1 MCIFDLKTEMRRN
14 MNINK
19 SKNSSN
25 ENSSP
30 LQSSKSRQDS
40 KKVPKIP
47 GDLTEEQ
54 KNEIKEA
61 YSAFEIDGI
70 TPDELKSA
78 MKTLGFDSNNYEVS
92 KILDKIDTKKGPMK
106 FEDFMDVMIEKES
119 EKEPDDEMKKAFK
132 VLCEEG
138 MDKITMKSLS
148 KICVDLGEKIDEE
161 ELQEMINQADKD
173 QDEEISEEDFVK
185 IMKKIG
191 MY

>member
-1 MCIFDLKTEMRRN
+1 MRKNRSN
-14 MNINK
+14 NK
-19 SKNSSN
+19 SPISQFNQ
-25 ENSSP
+25 ESP
-30 LQSSKSRQDS
+30 LQSSKSLQDS
-40 KKVPKIP
+40 KKVAKVP

-61 YSAFEIDGI
+61 FSSFEEEGI

-78 MKTLGFDSNNYEVS
+78 MKTLGFDSNNNEVG
-92 KILDKIDTKKGPMK
+92 KILDKINSKKGPLK
-106 FEDFMDVMIEKES
+106 YEDFMDVMLEKES
-119 EKEPDDEMKKAFK
+119 EKEPEGEIKKAFR

-148 KICVDLGEKIDEE
+148 KICVDLGEKIGED
-161 ELQEMINQADKD
+161 ELQEMIGQNGKE
-173 QDEEISEEDFVK
+173 QDEEISEDDFIK

>member
-1 MCIFDLKTEMRRN
+1 MRRN
-14 MNINK
+14 FNINK
-19 SKNSSN
+19 SKASNSN
-25 ENSSP
+25 GNLSP

-40 KKVPKIP
+40 KKISKVP

-61 YSAFEIDGI
+61 FSSFEKDGI

-92 KILDKIDTKKGPMK
+92 KILDKIDTKKNPLN
-106 FEDFMDVMIEKES
+106 FEDFMDVMVEKEN
-119 EKEPDDEMKKAFK
+119 EKEPEDEMKKAFK

-161 ELQEMINQADKD
+161 ELQEMINQAGKE
-173 QDEEISEEDFVK
+173 QDEEIGEEDFVK

>member
-1 MCIFDLKTEMRRN
+1 MRRN

-161 ELQEMINQADKD
+161 ELKEMINQAGKD

>member
-1 MCIFDLKTEMRRN
+1 MRRN
-14 MNINK
+14 ININK
-19 SKNSSN
+19 SKASNSN
-25 ENSSP
+25 GNLSP

-40 KKVPKIP
+40 KKISKVP

-61 YSAFEIDGI
+61 FSSFEKDGI

-92 KILDKIDTKKGPMK
+92 KILDKIDTKKNPLN
-106 FEDFMDVMIEKES
+106 FEDFMDVMIEKEN
-119 EKEPDDEMKKAFK
+119 EKEPEDEMKKAFK

-161 ELQEMINQADKD
+161 ELQEMINQAGKE
-173 QDEEISEEDFVK
+173 QDEEIGEEDFVK

>member
-1 MCIFDLKTEMRRN
+1 MRKNRSN
-14 MNINK
+14 NK
-19 SKNSSN
+19 SPISQFNQ
-25 ENSSP
+25 ESP

-40 KKVPKIP
+40 KKVTKVP

-61 YSAFEIDGI
+61 FSSFEEEGI

-78 MKTLGFDSNNYEVS
+78 MKTLGFDSNNNEVG
-92 KILDKIDTKKGPMK
+92 KILDKINSKKGPLK
-106 FEDFMDVMIEKES
+106 YEDFMDVMLEKES
-119 EKEPDDEMKKAFK
+119 EKEPEGEIKKAFR

-148 KICVDLGEKIDEE
+148 KICVDLGEKIGED
-161 ELQEMINQADKD
+161 ELQEMIGQNGKE
-173 QDEEISEEDFVK
+173 QDEEISEDDFIK

>member
-1 MCIFDLKTEMRRN
+1 MRRN
-14 MNINK
+14 ININK
-19 SKNSSN
+19 SKASNSN
-25 ENSSP
+25 GNSSP

-40 KKVPKIP
+40 KKISKVP

-61 YSAFEIDGI
+61 FSSFEKDGI

-92 KILDKIDTKKGPMK
+92 KILDKIDTKKNPLN
-106 FEDFMDVMIEKES
+106 FEDFMDVMIEKEN
-119 EKEPDDEMKKAFK
+119 EKEPEDEMKKAFK

-161 ELQEMINQADKD
+161 ELQEMINQAGKE
-173 QDEEISEEDFVK
+173 QDEEIGEEDFVK

>member
-1 MCIFDLKTEMRRN
+1 MRRN

-61 YSAFEIDGI
+61 YSSFEIDGI

-161 ELQEMINQADKD
+161 ELQEMINQAGKD

>member
-1 MCIFDLKTEMRRN
+1 MRRN

-30 LQSSKSRQDS
+30 LQSSTSRQDS

-47 GDLTEEQ
+47 GDLTDEQ

-61 YSAFEIDGI
+61 YSSFEVDGI

-78 MKTLGFDSNNYEVS
+78 MKTLGFDSNNYEVA
-92 KILDKIDTKKGPMK
+92 KILDKIDTKKGPLK
-106 FEDFMDVMIEKES
+106 FEDFMDVMLEKEN
-119 EKEPDDEMKKAFK
+119 EKEPEDEMKKAFK

-161 ELQEMINQADKD
+161 ELQEMINQAGKD